1 MAQISEF
8 KAMMVG
14 GGARP
19 NQFRVE
25 LGFPSFV
32 STGAI
37 VGLKSMFL
45 CKAATLPSSTVENIA
60 IQYRGRPIN
69 FAGERT
75 FAPWTITVYND
86 TDFAIRNALEVWSN
100 GIQNLSTTGGLTNP
114 RDYQSDMNVNQL
126 DRNGAVI
133 KTYKFIDAYPTEIS
147 AIQLDYETGNQIET
161 FDVTFQFNYWTTSVA
176 SAERL
181 GANAGISI
189 GTPLGNI
196 PVAV

>member
-8 KAMMVG
+8 KAMLAG
-14 GGARP
+14 GGARA

-25 LGFPSFV
+25 LGFPAFV

-45 CKAATLPSSTVENIA
+45 CKAATLPASTIENIA

-75 FAPWTITVYND
+75 YAPWTITIYND
-86 TDFAIRNALEVWSN
+86 TDFAVRNAMEVWSN
-100 GIQNLSTTGGLTNP
+100 GIQNLSTTNGITNP
-114 RDYQSDMNVNQL
+114 RDYQADLNVNQL
-126 DRNGAVI
+126 DRTGAVI
-133 KTYKFIDAYPTEIS
+133 KSYKFIDAYPTEIGP
-147 AIQLDYETGNQIET
+147 IQLDYETGNQIET
-161 FDVTFQFNYWTTSVA
+161 FDVTFQYNYWTTAVA
-176 SAERL
+176 D
-181 GANAGISI
+181 ANNQVGITI

-196 PVAV
+196 PVA

>member
-32 STGAI
+32 STGAV
-37 VGLKSMFL
+37 VGLKAMFL
-45 CKAATLPSSTVENIA
+45 CKAAQLPASTIEDIA
-60 IQYRGRPIN
+60 VQYRGRPVH

-86 TDFAIRNALEVWSN
+86 TDFAVRNALEVWSN
-100 GIQNLSTTGGLTNP
+100 GVQNLTSTNGITNP

-133 KTYKFIDAYPTEIS
+133 KSYKFIDAYPVEIS

-161 FDVTFQFNYWTTSVA
+161 FDVTFQYNYWTTSVA
-176 SAERL
+176 SSSRAGGNL
-181 GANAGISI
+181 GVNI
-189 GTPLGNI
+189 GTPIGTIPINI
-196 PVAV
+196 

>member
-8 KAMMVG
+8 KAMLAG
-14 GGARP
+14 GGARA

-25 LGFPSFV
+25 LGFPAFV

-45 CKAATLPSSTVENIA
+45 CKAATLPASTIENIA

-75 FAPWTITVYND
+75 YAPWTITIYND
-86 TDFAIRNALEVWSN
+86 TDFAIRNAMEVWSN
-100 GIQNLSTTGGLTNP
+100 GIQNLSTTNGITNP
-114 RDYQSDMNVNQL
+114 RDYQADLNVNQL
-126 DRNGAVI
+126 DRTGAVI
-133 KTYKFIDAYPTEIS
+133 KSYKFVDAYPTEIGP
-147 AIQLDYETGNQIET
+147 IQLDYETGNQIET
-161 FDVTFQFNYWTTSVA
+161 FDVTFQYNYWTTAVA
-176 SAERL
+176 D
-181 GANAGISI
+181 ANNQVGITI

-196 PVAV
+196 PVA